1 MIYWDSCPRQGK
13 DTSPMSAWRRGISPW
28 GDLRFIE
35 MTEEDI
41 EEYGN
46 DLLAAGFK
54 LDEYGNY
61 IMENVRLNGK
71 TFDEFSGFFERYDT
85 RDWIFYFS
93 LRITDGVC
101 VIVLKG
107 LQAFLIQFTVAAQSL
122 VMPTF
127 SLLIPQSVL

>member
-1 MIYWDSCPRQGK
+1 MPPPRKGYL
-13 DTSPMSAWRRGISPW
+13 TYVGLETGESVW

-93 LRITDGVC
+93 F
-101 VIVLKG
+101 KNY
-107 LQAFLIQFTVAAQSL
+107 
-122 VMPTF
+122 
-127 SLLIPQSVL
+127 